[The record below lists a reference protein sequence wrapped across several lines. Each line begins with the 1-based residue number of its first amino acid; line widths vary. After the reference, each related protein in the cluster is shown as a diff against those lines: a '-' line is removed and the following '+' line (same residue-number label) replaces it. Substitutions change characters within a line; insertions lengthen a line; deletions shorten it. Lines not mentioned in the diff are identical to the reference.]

1 MIQIRNRFTNEVMI
15 SVDADNLS
23 GADLSDADLSGAD
36 LSGADLSGADLSY
49 ADLKGADLS
58 YADLSGA
65 NLSYADL
72 KGADLIRANLSGAN
86 LSYADLRNAGLSGA
100 NLSGANLDFSCLHFS
115 CKSRMAK
122 TDRRQRVQLA
132 HHLLSWMKY
141 AESLND
147 DEKQIF
153 EQLKAYANELPKC
166 LFFRYAFKS
175 PVFLRKPPR

>member
-1 MIQIRNRFTNEVMI
+1 MI
-15 SVDADNLS
+15 SVDTDNLS
-23 GADLSDADLSGAD
+23 WADLSD
-36 LSGADLSGADLSY
+36 
-49 ADLKGADLS
+49 ADLS

-65 NLSYADL
+65 NLSYANLIDADL
-72 KGADLIRANLSGAN
+72 SGADLSGAN
-86 LSYADLRNAGLSGA
+86 LSYADLRNTGLSGA

-153 EQLKAYANELPKC
+153 EQLKQYANEFHRNDVEK
-166 LFFRYAFKS
+166 F
-175 PVFLRKPPR
+175 